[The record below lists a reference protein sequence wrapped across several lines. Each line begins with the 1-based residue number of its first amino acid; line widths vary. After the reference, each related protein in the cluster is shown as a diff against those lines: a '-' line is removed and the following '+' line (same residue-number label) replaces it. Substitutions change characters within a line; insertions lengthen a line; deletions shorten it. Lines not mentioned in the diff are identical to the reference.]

1 MVDSL
6 MHVRIPD
13 PLRSYT
19 AGAAVVSA
27 EAATLSELVW
37 ELDHQYPGL
46 RFRIIDEQGGIRR
59 HIKFFVN
66 GLQTRDLQP
75 TLREHDEVMIVCAL
89 SGG

>member
-1 MVDSL
+1 MRVL
-6 MHVRIPD
+6 IPD

-19 AGAAVVSA
+19 GGIAVVSA
-27 EAATLSELVW
+27 QGATLAELVG
-37 ELDHQYPGL
+37 ELDHRYPGF

>member
-1 MVDSL
+1 MRVL
-6 MHVRIPD
+6 IPD

-19 AGAAVVSA
+19 AGIAVVNA
-27 EAATLSELVW
+27 PGATLAELVD
-37 ELDHQYPGL
+37 ELDRRYPGL